1 MAISKRV
8 RGLSMSSVTTPIHS
22 VSVDLSHSSEA
33 KELLMIVKGRLSW
46 LSPSSPE
53 FEFLSPIYKQLVEAA
68 TLLESLEE

>member
-1 MAISKRV
+1 
-8 RGLSMSSVTTPIHS
+8 
-22 VSVDLSHSSEA
+22 
-33 KELLMIVKGRLSW
+33 MIVKGRLSW